1 MCFVATHAG
10 PLHLYF
16 TSFRSFCQVTSLVSG
31 AGVASLVVVSLVSG
45 VASLVVVFG
54 DVGNVGHAFEG
65 GDIVLRSEEK
75 QCQPETK

>member
-1 MCFVATHAG
+1 MCFSEACMCFVATHAG
-10 PLHLYF
+10 PLNLYF

-31 AGVASLVVVSLVSG
+31 AG

>member
-54 DVGNVGHAFEG
+54 DVGHALEALVA
-65 GDIVLRSEEK
+65 IVLRSEEK